1 MSTSQVVALS
11 DSLRAQRKQLGLTQ
25 AELADLSGVSARFV
39 FDVKN
44 GKPSVSFDKLLLVIS
59 TLGLELVA
67 RPASCAPFLWR
78 QPTSPHMAFAPG
90 SSVGNYVF
98 RVMRFSSLRMRN
110 KITGTESPDAITA
123 RKATR

>member
-39 FDVKN
+39 FDVEN

-59 TLGLELVA
+59 TLGLELVVK
-67 RPASCAPFLWR
+67 PK
-78 QPTSPHMAFAPG
+78 
-90 SSVGNYVF
+90 N
-98 RVMRFSSLRMRN
+98 N
-110 KITGTESPDAITA
+110 D
-123 RKATR
+123 